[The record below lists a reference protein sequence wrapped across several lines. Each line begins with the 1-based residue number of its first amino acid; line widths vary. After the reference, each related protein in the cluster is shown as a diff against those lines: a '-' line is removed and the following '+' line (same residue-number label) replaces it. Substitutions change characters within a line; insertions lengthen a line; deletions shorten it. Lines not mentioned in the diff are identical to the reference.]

1 MSMNVKRWGS
11 LGAIL
16 EAADHAHQR
25 SVPLGQ
31 TLLPSYMVGS
41 PSLPFCSCGL
51 V

>member
-1 MSMNVKRWGS
+1 MGMNVKRWGS

-25 SVPLGQ
+25 SVPLEQ

-41 PSLPFCSCGL
+41 PSLSFCPYGL